1 MSVSMRT
8 LAAVIVTLICVSA
21 PLVAAQAQAP
31 SGQAP
36 KNQGEYIPIDQ
47 LPPQDQL
54 PAAPL
59 LIGAYSFV
67 LIVFFLYVLSL
78 AKRLTNVQRDV
89 DRLGATL
96 KQTSKP

>member
-8 LAAVIVTLICVSA
+8 FAMVVVSVMCVSA
-21 PLVAAQAQAP
+21 SLWAQAP
-31 SGQAP
+31 QPTGQAP
-36 KNQGEYIPIDQ
+36 KNQSEYIPIEQ

-59 LIGAYSFV
+59 LIAAYSFV
-67 LIVFFLYVLSL
+67 LVVFFLYVWSL
-78 AKRLTNVQRDV
+78 ARRLTSVQRDV

-96 KQTSKP
+96 KQSKS